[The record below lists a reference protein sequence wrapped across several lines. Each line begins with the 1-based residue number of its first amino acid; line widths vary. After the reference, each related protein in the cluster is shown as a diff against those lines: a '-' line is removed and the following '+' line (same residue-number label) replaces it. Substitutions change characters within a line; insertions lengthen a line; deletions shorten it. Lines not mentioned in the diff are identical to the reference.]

1 MCPVADGPSN
11 QAAFR
16 LALDDDWAIEAAS
29 FLRRKTGSVSAK
41 AFEVAVIVTHTI
53 LVGNLLADLAV
64 DLPKALQLT
73 DGG

>member
-1 MCPVADGPSN
+1 MIGQC
-11 QAAFR
+11 Q
-16 LALDDDWAIEAAS
+16 EAAS
-29 FLRRKTGSVSAK
+29 FLRRKTWSVWSVPAK

-64 DLPKALQLT
+64 DLSKALQLT